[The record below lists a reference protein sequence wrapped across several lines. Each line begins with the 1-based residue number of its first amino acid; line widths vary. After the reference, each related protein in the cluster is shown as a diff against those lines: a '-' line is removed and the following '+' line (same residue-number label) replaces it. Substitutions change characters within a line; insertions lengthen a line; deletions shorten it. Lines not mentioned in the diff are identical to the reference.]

1 MSADV
6 KIFQNW
12 VKEEDINELDPA
24 FTPNDWRHNPF
35 PEYREI
41 GVFLHFYESG
51 RYREAEY
58 VGVVSKKFY
67 QKTKISGQE
76 FIQFIE
82 ANPGFDVYFINPFPQ
97 YAYYSFNVWEQ
108 GEVLH
113 PGIVG
118 LSQKLIDATGYSI
131 SIPGMGRNDH
141 DTVAYCNYW
150 VGNSK
155 FWDTYMGFVTPLVET
170 IGQRLP
176 PEESAGYF
184 AATDYYKSQEREAPM
199 FPFIFE
205 RMFSTFLLVNE
216 TISSR
221 PYPHT
226 RKEVLQAC
234 LHEGERRIVE
244 GFSDIIDEWDRK
256 KMYNDEQRTIFSGLV
271 SLLDLTCRLHI
282 QVNGP
287 IFSR

>member
-12 VKEEDINELDPA
+12 LKEGDIKELDPA
-24 FTPNDWRHNPF
+24 FTPNDWSHNPL
-35 PEYREI
+35 PDYREI

-58 VGVVSKKFY
+58 VGVVSRKFC
-67 QKTKISGQE
+67 QKAKISGQE

-82 ANPGFDVYFINPFPQ
+82 ANPGFDVYFINPSPQ

-108 GEVLH
+108 GEASH
-113 PGIVG
+113 PGIIE
-118 LSQKLIDATGYSI
+118 LAQKLIDATGYSI

-141 DTVAYCNYW
+141 DTLAYCNYW

-155 FWDTYMGFVTPLVET
+155 FWNTYMGFVTPLVET
-170 IGQRLP
+170 IEQRMA
-176 PEESAGYF
+176 PEERARYF
-184 AATDYYKSQEREAPM
+184 AATDYVKHPVKEAPM

-216 TISSR
+216 TMSSC

-226 RKEVLQAC
+226 RKEIWRAC
-234 LHEGERRIVE
+234 RYEGERKIVE
-244 GFSDIIDEWDRK
+244 HFSDIIDEWDRK
-256 KMYNDEQRTIFSGLV
+256 KMYDDERRTVFSGLV
-271 SLLDLTCRLHI
+271 SLLHLTLRLHV

-287 IFSR
+287 IFSL